1 MIVSQYFLKVK
12 FLCYE
17 IFKLDLQNMIIET
30 RKRRIIIHG
39 LRSKYKEI
47 VMTMLGWANEPMLI
61 ELENILANQENLN
74 EQMSKVK
81 S

>member
-17 IFKLDLQNMIIET
+17 NFKLDLQNVITET

-39 LRSKYKEI
+39 LRSKYSGI
-47 VMTMLGWANEPMLI
+47 VTTTRGWVKKPTLSK
-61 ELENILANQENLN
+61 LENLLANQ
-74 EQMSKVK
+74 
-81 S
+81 